1 MRYSMFILPADSS
14 SGTACLSYLLTVA
27 GEATAK
33 SCTSNNMWMYGVNLI
48 LSELAKH
55 NILLSSNTVFM
66 FSIHRA
72 STGPSQIT
80 HWWSVDVSWKIT
92 HTVKFANLCP
102 EKLLTLWN
110 LQICVLKN
118 YSHSDI
124 CKFVSWKI
132 THAVKFANLCLEIL
146 LTLWNLQICV
156 LKNYSHSDICKFVAW
171 LMFFCSIIF
180 SHYGFYINL
189 GFVRQCRLVNMVRQ
203 SSFYKMTWLFVMLSV
218 NQGVTFGTTEITQNI
233 KIVLRRNWCR
243 CFIFIFIKQFVT
255 YEYYIPVIVYII
267 INIYINMHTV

>member
-124 CKFVSWKI
+124 CKFV
-132 THAVKFANLCLEIL
+132 
-146 LTLWNLQICV
+146 
-156 LKNYSHSDICKFVAW
+156 AW

-203 SSFYKMTWLFVMLSV
+203 STFYKMTWLFVMLSV